1 MGLTTNE
8 ATELVK
14 ALTLRVEELE
24 ALLNPVAILAQEDT
38 SWRVVRQKRDA
49 LLRSTDWV
57 MTPGSTIDQAAW
69 AAYRQALRDLP
80 HTYQA
85 ARLED
90 ISWPVQPSL

>member
-1 MGLTTNE
+1 MGLTVNE
-8 ATELVK
+8 ATESVK

-24 ALLNPVAILAQEDT
+24 ALLNPVAILSQEDS

-80 HTYQA
+80 QTYQA

>member
-24 ALLNPVAILAQEDT
+24 ALLNPVAILSQEDS

-49 LLRSTDWV
+49 ILRSTDWV

-69 AAYRQALRDLP
+69 AAYRQALRDITK
-80 HTYQA
+80 TYKT
-85 ARLED
+85 LD
-90 ISWPVQPSL
+90 TVKWPTEPTS

>member
-57 MTPGSTIDQAAW
+57 MTPAG
-69 AAYRQALRDLP
+69 ALQISSAMPDLSWGCYKTEKRCP
-80 HTYQA
+80 FTFD
-85 ARLED
+85 RLGD
-90 ISWPVQPSL
+90 DSRFDY

>member
-24 ALLNPVAILAQEDT
+24 ALLNPVAILSQEDS

-80 HTYQA
+80 QTYQA
-85 ARLED
+85 ASCLLYT
-90 ISWPVQPSL
+90 SPSPRD

>member
-1 MGLTTNE
+1 MGLTINE

-24 ALLNPVAILAQEDT
+24 ALLNPVAILSQEDS
-38 SWRVVRQKRDA
+38 SWTVVRQKRDA

-57 MTPGSTIDQAAW
+57 MTPGSTIDQAA
-69 AAYRQALRDLP
+69 
-80 HTYQA
+80 
-85 ARLED
+85 RLED